1 MKYDKLNAIELFIIH
16 IISII
21 FEINKYKLCYLSY
34 KSYSLIESD
43 VIIK

>member
-1 MKYDKLNAIELFIIH
+1 MLNNAIQFIYNY

-43 VIIK
+43 VK